1 MPAKT
6 PHETTLVLVKPD
18 GVQRG
23 LVGEV
28 LGRLERKGLQIVA
41 LKMMTAPKSLLEQ
54 HYSEHKGKGFYEGL
68 LEFMGGGPIV
78 ATAVK
83 GLGAIAIVRKLM
95 GKTNGAE
102 AEPGTIRG
110 DLGMSRSYNLVHGSD
125 GAEAAK
131 KELALFFGK
140 GEIHEWNQ
148 ARLDWAYDPKDER

>member
-1 MPAKT
+1 M

-28 LGRLERKGLQIVA
+28 LRRLEAKGLQLVG
-41 LKMMTAPKSLLEQ
+41 LKMMTAPRSLLEQ
-54 HYSEHKGKGFYEGL
+54 HYSDHKGKPFYDGL
-68 LEFMGGGPIV
+68 LAFMGGGPIV
-78 ATAVK
+78 AAAVR
-83 GLGAIAIVRKLM
+83 GLGAVLVVRKLM

-125 GAEAAK
+125 GPEAAK
-131 KELALFFGK
+131 KELALFFGM
-140 GEIHEWNQ
+140 GELHEWTSH
-148 ARLDWAYDPKDER
+148 RLDWAYDSREER

>member
-1 MPAKT
+1 M

-28 LGRLERKGLQIVA
+28 LRRLEAKGLQLVG
-41 LKMMTAPKSLLEQ
+41 LKMMTAPRSLLEQ
-54 HYSEHKGKGFYEGL
+54 HYSDHKGKPFYDGL
-68 LEFMGGGPIV
+68 LAFMGGGPIV
-78 ATAVK
+78 AAAVR
-83 GLGAIAIVRKLM
+83 GLGAVLVVRKLM

-125 GAEAAK
+125 GPEAAK

-140 GEIHEWNQ
+140 GELHEWSSH
-148 ARLDWAYDPKDER
+148 RLDWAYDPREER